1 MGKSVWSLKQVKDI
15 KVFASSSLIAPKSP
29 AIILFKQLL
38 PDIGKLGNNQK
49 HLHETG
55 LGDTMT
61 LELRHTFLVTA
72 ERKTPYALLL
82 LSMANAKILS
92 N

>member
-1 MGKSVWSLKQVKDI
+1 
-15 KVFASSSLIAPKSP
+15 
-29 AIILFKQLL
+29 
-38 PDIGKLGNNQK
+38 
-49 HLHETG
+49 
-55 LGDTMT
+55 MT

-92 N
+92 NWRGF